1 MTNITIKTLASGS
14 SGNAYHISDGKANV
28 LIECGIPI
36 AKIKQGL
43 NYRLSEVEGVL
54 ISHEHL

>member
-1 MTNITIKTLASGS
+1 MISITIKTLASGS
-14 SGNAYHISDGKANV
+14 TGNAYHISDGSTSL

-43 NYRLSEVEGVL
+43 NYRLSGVDGCL
-54 ISHEHL
+54 ISHQHQ